1 MEDDLDLLTEIDPQ
15 INLPVDVDD
24 VPFGDEVER
33 FHQIGMLGK
42 GGMGEVRLVRDTRIA
57 RFVAFKVLRSARRK
71 DPEYR
76 SRFIIEARVQGQ
88 LEHPAIVP
96 VHDLGETLEG
106 ELFFSMKCVRGM
118 TLRQALAATR
128 DRKYSRR
135 RLLAAFSSVCLA
147 IDFAH
152 SRGVVHRDLKPE
164 NVMLGDFGEVYV
176 LDWGIA
182 KVMDRVD
189 TASGDETVDVPGD
202 TETRAGTVM
211 GTPKYMAPERKTGL
225 ADPRTDVFALGV
237 TLGEILANESEV
249 DVPPELTA
257 IVARATAGDPSQR
270 FSSARSL
277 NEAVEQFL
285 DGDRDLEART
295 KLAEEHA
302 RRAEEAVLR
311 VDPSGR
317 IDAGREI
324 GRALGLDPTNARAL
338 RALMGLL
345 TDVPERL
352 PPAAQA
358 EIDLRWRERRQR
370 TLRIGTVSTL
380 SVLALV
386 PLIIGMGVLDWGL
399 LAAFVTLMISASA
412 CQYVAARTA
421 DTLPFAGALVLLMAA
436 LAVLETS
443 MGLLGVVPLSFA
455 VVTIAW
461 RMNVERALHG
471 VLILVTATAALL
483 APFVLT
489 ALGIMSPIYSVHDG
503 VIVLLPKMHAFPPA
517 ATIALLIASTFGG
530 IAIALLYGRLYVNE
544 LRRAE

>member
-1 MEDDLDLLTEIDPQ
+1 
-15 INLPVDVDD
+15 
-24 VPFGDEVER
+24 
-33 FHQIGMLGK
+33 
-42 GGMGEVRLVRDTRIA
+42 
-57 RFVAFKVLRSARRK
+57 
-71 DPEYR
+71 
-76 SRFIIEARVQGQ
+76 
-88 LEHPAIVP
+88 
-96 VHDLGETLEG
+96 
-106 ELFFSMKCVRGM
+106 
-118 TLRQALAATR
+118 
-128 DRKYSRR
+128 
-135 RLLAAFSSVCLA
+135 
-147 IDFAH
+147 
-152 SRGVVHRDLKPE
+152 
-164 NVMLGDFGEVYV
+164 
-176 LDWGIA
+176 
-182 KVMDRVD
+182 VMDRVD

-257 IVARATAGDPSQR
+257 IVARATAVDPSQR

-544 LRRAE
+544 LRRAEHKLNFQAWQLQQLLPR